1 MLYPFGLTHF
11 HSILMIGILRGW
23 AIIPVANIWIAIVS
37 FILTCGLTYLLFRR
51 SMKILSSLAQEEV
64 HVSKHQDPKEIA
76 INLEFNTP
84 IKAIYKKD
92 MAYIFRN
99 FSSTL
104 YFIFPIL
111 MPLIL
116 LIQIFA
122 ADSVGYDAFFEI
134 TLFTFFY
141 SGMTLSFA
149 IMCITAP
156 ESNTGGLLYILPSK
170 MKDIYRVKRR
180 IMYISMF
187 LSAIAPS
194 IIMIAYAISNKFE
207 IPENTI
213 LQAIFMV
220 LSYLLIYFYGTE
232 LALTLYSRFFGKMR
246 NKYTILMLNVKHK
259 FLKIGLGIAILY
271 VGSYIPLV
279 AGYFLGILLGYSV
292 FYGSTIMLGTSILL
306 FGVIRWIAY
315 KNFNFY

>member
-1 MLYPFGLTHF
+1 
-11 HSILMIGILRGW
+11 
-23 AIIPVANIWIAIVS
+23 
-37 FILTCGLTYLLFRR
+37 
-51 SMKILSSLAQEEV
+51 
-64 HVSKHQDPKEIA
+64 
-76 INLEFNTP
+76 
-84 IKAIYKKD
+84 
-92 MAYIFRN
+92 
-99 FSSTL
+99 
-104 YFIFPIL
+104 

-122 ADSVGYDAFFEI
+122 AQTVGYDAFFEI

-156 ESNTGGLLYILPSK
+156 ESDTGGLLYILPSK

-194 IIMIAYAISNKFE
+194 IIMIVYAISNRFE
-207 IPENTI
+207 FPENTI
-213 LQAIFMV
+213 LPAIFMV
-220 LSYLLIYFYGTE
+220 LSYLVIYFYGTE

-246 NKYTILMLNVKHK
+246 NKYTIQMLNVKHK
-259 FLKIGLGIAILY
+259 FLKIGLGIVILY
-271 VGSYIPLV
+271 VGSYIPLI
-279 AGYFLGILLGYSV
+279 AGYFLGIVLGFSV
-292 FYGSTIMLGTSILL
+292 FYGSVIMLGTSILL